1 MSKLLIVESPAKSKT
16 IEKYLGS
23 NYQVLSS
30 VGHIRDIP
38 KSASKKANAVDI
50 ENGFQPNY
58 VTIEK
63 KEKVIQELRDAAAK
77 AEHVLI
83 ATDPDREGEAIGWH
97 IKEVLELDENDYDR
111 VTFNEITKDAVIE
124 ALKHP
129 RKIDQDLKTAQEARR
144 VLDRLFGYGLSG
156 LIWTKVRYGL
166 SAGRVQSPAL
176 RILAERERE
185 IRAFVPDDYWQIT
198 ADTKDAAG
206 HIISLS
212 YHHDIYDE
220 KEKDLVEE
228 ECSKKTTFTISEVKE
243 TEAQRKAN
251 APFTTSTLQQTASNR
266 LGFSPARTMR
276 AAQKLYEAGMI
287 TYMRTDSPMLSKQA
301 LAQIAGFVEDNFG
314 KDYVEVTQYK
324 GKSKNAQEAHEAVR
338 PTDASRTKAG
348 RTEDEKALYDLV
360 WKRTIAS
367 QMVPAKS
374 IRTKVTARNSDH
386 IDIFSVSGT
395 RLIFDG
401 WLKAFPEAKGDDVL
415 LPKLEKGDELRLL
428 QLDTQAKQTTPPNRY
443 SEAGLVKELE
453 ARGIGRPST
462 YAAIIKTLVD
472 RGYTDKEGRTLY
484 PTELG
489 MVISGFL
496 EEHFADYISDD
507 FTASMEDDLDLMSE
521 GKKDYVKTLSAFY
534 GPFTKAVESK
544 KDIEKLTTIGP
555 VEDESITCPEC
566 DSPMDW
572 KLSKTGKFM
581 SCRRFPD
588 CQGARTEE
596 GKELEGP
603 KDLGKP
609 CPKCT
614 EENKKE
620 PGTLVLRDGR
630 FGQFISCST
639 YPKCKYIE
647 EDEETK
653 KANSTGVAC
662 VECKDGEMMK
672 KMGRF
677 GEFYACSN
685 YPDCTNAIKAKPTGR
700 HCPMCGALMMEGTK
714 TIPER
719 CSVKTCP
726 NHRPDKLEKESVK

>member
-1 MSKLLIVESPAKSKT
+1 MTKLLIVESPAKSKT

-50 ENGFQPNY
+50 ENGFKPNY
-58 VTIEK
+58 INIEK
-63 KEKVIQELRDAAAK
+63 KEKVIAELQKAARRAD
-77 AEHVLI
+77 HVLI

-97 IKEVLELDENDYDR
+97 IKEVLELGDKDYDR
-111 VTFNEITKDAVIE
+111 VTFNEITKDAVVE

-129 RKIDQDLKTAQEARR
+129 RKIDDDLKTAQEARR

-176 RILAERERE
+176 RILSERERE
-185 IRAFVPDDYWQIT
+185 IQAFIPDDYFQIT
-198 ADTKDAAG
+198 AETKDASG
-206 HIISLS
+206 HVLTIS
-212 YHHDIYDE
+212 YHHDIYDV

-228 ECSKKTTFTISEVKE
+228 ECSKKKEFTITSVKE
-243 TEAQRKAN
+243 SEAQRKPN

-287 TYMRTDSPMLSKQA
+287 TYMRTDSPSLSKQA
-301 LAQIAGFVEDNFG
+301 LGQIGGFIEENFG
-314 KDYVEVTQYK
+314 KEYLEIKQFSS
-324 GKSKNAQEAHEAVR
+324 KSKNAQEAHEGVR
-338 PTDASRTKAG
+338 PTDVGRTRAG
-348 RTEDEKALYDLV
+348 RTEDEKALYDLI
-360 WKRTIAS
+360 WKRTVAS
-367 QMVPAKS
+367 QMVPARS
-374 IRTKVTARNSDH
+374 LRTKITASNSDH
-386 IDIFSVSGT
+386 IDDFSISGS
-395 RLIFDG
+395 RLIYDG
-401 WLKAFPEAKGDDVL
+401 WLKAFPEAKGDDTL
-415 LPKLEKGDELRLL
+415 LPELSKGDVLRLL
-428 QLDTQAKQTTPPNRY
+428 QLNTEAKQTTPPNRY

-462 YAAIIKTLVD
+462 YAATIKTLVD
-472 RGYTDKEGRTLY
+472 REYVTKEGRTLI
-484 PTELG
+484 PTDLG

-496 EEHFADYISDD
+496 EEHFGEYISDD
-507 FTASMEDDLDLMSE
+507 FTAAMEDDLDLMAV

-534 GPFTKAVESK
+534 EPFTKQVDSK

-555 VEDESITCPEC
+555 VEDPSITCPEC

-596 GKELEGP
+596 GKKLEGP

-614 EENKKE
+614 ENNKKE
-620 PGTLVLRDGR
+620 PGTLVLREGR

-653 KANSTGVAC
+653 KANSTGVDC

-685 YPDCTNAIKAKPTGR
+685 YPDCKNAIKAKPTGR
-700 HCPMCGALMMEGTK
+700 HCPMCQALMMEGTK

-719 CSVKTCP
+719 CSKKECP
-726 NHRPDKLEKESVK
+726 MHRPDRLEKEMSK